1 MKGMVQLLKESI
13 VRKLEE
19 MPEPA
24 LREVLDFVE
33 FISRKAETEE
43 EPVLEVAGILSG
55 RPLTAEEI
63 EHELYGRESEG
74 S

>member
-1 MKGMVQLLKESI
+1 MVQLLKESI
-13 VRKLEE
+13 VRKLEK

-33 FISRKAETEE
+33 FISRKAGTEE

-55 RPLTAEEI
+55 RPLTPDEI
-63 EHELYGRESEG
+63 ERDLYNTESEG